1 MDKHYWYVQRVNE
14 FCVVEKRQST
24 YFEAHQIRN
33 IRSGLLILSLGIQYA
48 FNQLFKPQELRNES
62 RKEEMVQ
69 ALMLEQE
76 SLRSIS
82 EDTKAGP
89 ESLELSMEIEEF
101 KDEAV
106 DISAHGKESNK
117 QDKDPISVPST
128 AMGRY

>member
-1 MDKHYWYVQRVNE
+1 
-14 FCVVEKRQST
+14 
-24 YFEAHQIRN
+24 
-33 IRSGLLILSLGIQYA
+33 
-48 FNQLFKPQELRNES
+48 
-62 RKEEMVQ
+62 MVQ